1 MTALLSLFLFALSV
15 KTDRTP
21 LKSGCDEDAGVLAT
35 LPAGATAEVRFA
47 LAGEATPCYKV
58 RVTVDGKSMD
68 GYLPGPALTNLDE
81 FDRVR
86 RDAAWLD
93 AAQVMGT
100 AKAVHSAG
108 TGMTSA
114 SVGGDSA
121 TRRAVQLIEEN
132 QPTKALEVLG
142 DSLKRHKRDPGL
154 LAVAGVAAW
163 RSDDSKQA
171 LEYWKESLDIQPNDD
186 LARLYKR
193 VQREV
198 SSDNSNEKLYG
209 MHFALRYEGG
219 AVPDADARTMV
230 AAMDEEF
237 ARVSAQVG
245 CPATERIVAIV
256 QSRQAY
262 LKSTDAAE
270 WSGAQY
276 DGRIR
281 VSLVEGSK
289 IGPETRRMFAHE
301 IVHACLASLGR
312 WPAWLHEGLAQ
323 KISGDTLSPAARRQ
337 LEAMAQ
343 AHALPRLANLSQDWS
358 RMSTEHAQMAYHL
371 ALKAV
376 DVLYERYGNTAVRN
390 LVNSP
395 ETLPQVTADLDR
407 QLGL

>member
-1 MTALLSLFLFALSV
+1 MSALLTLFLFALSV
-15 KTDRTP
+15 KTDQTP
-21 LKSGCDEDAGVLAT
+21 LKSGCDDDAGVVAT
-35 LPAGATAEVRFA
+35 LPAGAQAEVRFA
-47 LAGEATPCYKV
+47 LTGEATPCYKV
-58 RVTVDGKSMD
+58 RVTVNGRAMD
-68 GYLPGPALTNLDE
+68 GYLPGTALANLDE
-81 FDRVR
+81 FDRKR

-93 AAQVMGT
+93 AAQVMGA
-100 AKAVHSAG
+100 AKAIHSPVAG
-108 TGMTSA
+108 ITSA
-114 SVGGDSA
+114 GGDSA
-121 TRRAVQLIEEN
+121 TRKAVQLIEEN
-132 QPTKALEVLG
+132 QPAKALEILG
-142 DSLKRHKRDPGL
+142 DSLKQHKRDPSL

-163 RSDDSKQA
+163 RSDDSRQA
-171 LEYWKESLDIQPNDD
+171 LEYWKESLDLQPNDD

-198 SSDNSNEKLYG
+198 SSDTSNEKLYG

-219 AVPDADARTMV
+219 AVPDADARAMV

-237 ARVSAQVG
+237 ARVSAQIG
-245 CPATERIVAIV
+245 CPASERIVAIV

-301 IVHACLASLGR
+301 IVHACLATLGR

-323 KISGDTLSPAARRQ
+323 KISGDTLSPAYRHQ
-337 LEAMAQ
+337 LDAMAQ

-371 ALKAV
+371 ALEAI
-376 DVLYERYGNTAVRN
+376 DLLYQRYGNTAVRN
-390 LVNSP
+390 LMNSP